1 MSERRIKVLYITG
14 WGRSGSTILGR
25 VLGEIEH
32 FFCAGELRYTWFVWA
47 ENRSC
52 GCGTPLRDCSMW
64 ESVLLESLGQR
75 DRLTEAEMRRLQSSG
90 GAFLRKL
97 PLSFLPG
104 MRGHLRKAAVDYSI
118 ELERLYTAIQAET
131 NCEVIVDTTKYP
143 NYGHVLGQIPS
154 VDLYVVHLVRHP
166 CAVAYSW
173 AKKKLLDPDRGLY
186 FRQHSPLKCAVTW
199 TVQNLAAEVFGRERP
214 DKYMRIRYEDF
225 IRRPSKA
232 ISSILTLLGSEAV
245 GPTICE
251 GNRVTLTVE
260 HSVTGNP
267 TRFRNG
273 PVELGLDNEWEREMK
288 KTDLALVRLVTWP
301 LARRYGYSYGE

>member
-1 MSERRIKVLYITG
+1 
-14 WGRSGSTILGR
+14 
-25 VLGEIEH
+25 
-32 FFCAGELRYTWFVWA
+32 
-47 ENRSC
+47 
-52 GCGTPLRDCSMW
+52 
-64 ESVLLESLGQR
+64 
-75 DRLTEAEMRRLQSSG
+75 
-90 GAFLRKL
+90 
-97 PLSFLPG
+97 
-104 MRGHLRKAAVDYSI
+104 
-118 ELERLYTAIQAET
+118 
-131 NCEVIVDTTKYP
+131 
-143 NYGHVLGQIPS
+143 
-154 VDLYVVHLVRHP
+154 
-166 CAVAYSW
+166 
-173 AKKKLLDPDRGLY
+173 
-186 FRQHSPLKCAVTW
+186 LKCAVTW
-199 TVQNLAAEVFGRERP
+199 TVQNMAAEVFGRERP

-273 PVELGLDNEWEREMK
+273 PVEIVLDNEWEREMK